1 MLIRE
6 QAQELESRVD
16 PEEITQIVMK
26 LQRRFLL
33 NLSEELGR
41 GSISFPQ
48 FFLLD
53 SLVRQ
58 EMITMSGIAL
68 KMGHST
74 AAATGLVDRLEK
86 LGYVARAHA
95 ENDRRKVM
103 VRITE
108 KGSRLVTA
116 IREDMAKKIKVLLQ
130 DYLTAE
136 EGIAWL
142 HIYRKIATYCDKLPC
157 NKS

>member
-1 MLIRE
+1 MLISE
-6 QAQELESRVD
+6 QAAASEPRVD
-16 PEEITQIVMK
+16 AEEITEIIMK

-58 EMITMSGIAL
+58 EVITMSGIAS
-68 KMGHST
+68 KMGHTT

-86 LGYVARAHA
+86 LGYVGRSHA
-95 ENDRRKVM
+95 ADDRRKVM

-108 KGSRLVTA
+108 KGSNLVAA
-116 IREDMAKKIKVLLQ
+116 IRQDMVQKIMALLR

-142 HIYRKIATYCDKLPC
+142 QVYRKIATYCDKLPC
-157 NKS
+157 NK

>member
-1 MLIRE
+1 MLISE
-6 QAQELESRVD
+6 QTEALESRAD
-16 PEEITQIVMK
+16 PEEITQIMMK

-33 NLSEELGR
+33 NLSEKLGR

-58 EMITMSGIAL
+58 EVITMSGIAS
-68 KMGHST
+68 KMGHTT

-86 LGYVARAHA
+86 LGYVARSHA
-95 ENDRRKVM
+95 EDDRRKVM
-103 VRITE
+103 VRITD
-108 KGSRLVTA
+108 KGSSLVA
-116 IREDMAKKIKVLLQ
+116 EIREDMVQKIKVLLR

-136 EGIAWL
+136 EATAWL
-142 HIYRKIATYCDKLPC
+142 HIYRKIVTYCDKLPC

>member
-1 MLIRE
+1 MLISE
-6 QAQELESRVD
+6 QTEALESRVD
-16 PEEITQIVMK
+16 PEEITQIMMK

-33 NLSEELGR
+33 NLSEKLGR

-53 SLVRQ
+53 SLARQ
-58 EMITMSGIAL
+58 EVITMSGIAS
-68 KMGHST
+68 KMGHTT

-86 LGYVARAHA
+86 LGYVARSHA
-95 ENDRRKVM
+95 EDDRRKVM

-108 KGSRLVTA
+108 KGSSLVAA
-116 IREDMAKKIKVLLQ
+116 IREDMVEKIRVLLR

-136 EGIAWL
+136 EATAWL
-142 HIYRKIATYCDKLPC
+142 HIYRKIVAYCDKLPC
-157 NKS
+157 NK